1 MRAQSVAPISMY
13 LMDIIINHQRYTC
26 VPIRQFRAE
35 YHLPDDFGVALFEPK
50 DFTGMASIDK
60 AGDALKTLRQTV
72 LDGLASPSPDLSD
85 GEFWDA
91 FTGLFYHTLKAVNDA
106 IGLKDAEIDFAL
118 SGYADMLHTWFID
131 YFRARQTKTAPT
143 PFDTLYDEW
152 VANSGRRSE
161 RIHHYQHNGADW
173 HIRILNNIY
182 GRVGL
187 QVDMPDKTV
196 YVHDPI
202 YQCPAEGF
210 MRHLLQDVV
219 KKLSA

>member
-1 MRAQSVAPISMY
+1 
-13 LMDIIINHQRYTC
+13 MDIIINHQRYTLT
-26 VPIRQFRAE
+26 PIRQFRAE
-35 YHLPDDFGVALFEPK
+35 YQLPDDFGVGLFEPK
-50 DFTGMASIDK
+50 DFTGMASIDG

-72 LDGLASPSPDLSD
+72 LERLSSSKPDLLNSD
-85 GEFWDA
+85 FWEYDI
-91 FTGLFYHTLKAVNDA
+91 GLFYHTLKKVNDA
-106 IGLKDAEIDFAL
+106 IGLKDAEIDFAF
-118 SGYADMLHTWFID
+118 SGYVDMLNTWFAD
-131 YFRARQTKTAPT
+131 YFRAKQTKTPPT

-161 RIHHYQHNGADW
+161 RIHLYQYNGADW

-196 YVHDPI
+196 YIHDPI

-210 MRHLLQDVV
+210 MRHLLREVV
-219 KKLSA
+219 QKLSA